1 VHQYVIE
8 NPLMPMRSLASTF
21 PVAGIVVAICAGA
34 ASVALVELVQSA
46 LQTKTSPTHLG
57 MLFWPEFGA
66 AVGTAVLFGL
76 IFRTRFV
83 ALLAFS
89 GLLLLT
95 AGAAVFTG
103 VTSGG
108 DAIVLV
114 GSALVGLGVGASVSP
129 ALFMAGFSLKNTQ
142 LPRVFALIELLR
154 GVAAFMAAP
163 ILVHVAQTVG
173 GNPQEGT
180 KTAIWI
186 CLGIAAVGAVVAA
199 GLFLLGRARLQAP
212 DLDTWLEG
220 EGPAV
225 HSPPLAD
232 ALRTRDESL
241 V

>member
-1 VHQYVIE
+1 VPVFPIVG
-8 NPLMPMRSLASTF
+8 MVMLA
-21 PVAGIVVAICAGA
+21 GGA
-34 ASVALVELVQSA
+34 ALLTGVATGPEALVVI
-46 LQTKTSPTHLG
+46 G
-57 MLFWPEFGA
+57 
-66 AVGTAVLFGL
+66 
-76 IFRTRFV
+76 
-83 ALLAFS
+83 S
-89 GLLLLT
+89 G
-95 AGAAVFTG
+95 
-103 VTSGG
+103 
-108 DAIVLV
+108 
-114 GSALVGLGVGASVSP
+114 LVGLGVGASVSP
-129 ALFMAGFSLKNTQ
+129 ALFTAGFSLKSPQ